1 MIPESPALSMSMGVM
16 RADGTLETGIAV
28 RHELLRQSCNTI
40 SIRYNFQTKEKG
52 VSTCLKLN

>member
-1 MIPESPALSMSMGVM
+1 MIMDVM
-16 RADGTLETGIAV
+16 KADGTLEMGIAV
-28 RHELLRQSCNTI
+28 RPELLRQSCNTI

>member
-1 MIPESPALSMSMGVM
+1 MIMDVM
-16 RADGTLETGIAV
+16 KADGTLETGIAV
-28 RHELLRQSCNTI
+28 RHELLRLRQSCSTI